1 MIMESVKFNVF
12 HMMNDSRE
20 TPTNST
26 VQGHVAYVLCVIEAL
41 LLLHVHLSLLSSFS
55 VMVSIIQHDID

>member
-1 MIMESVKFNVF
+1 MESVKLNVF
-12 HMMNDSRE
+12 HMMYDSRE

-26 VQGHVAYVLCVIEAL
+26 VQGHVAYVLCVTEAL
-41 LLLHVHLSLLSSFS
+41 VLLHDASYLLSSFS